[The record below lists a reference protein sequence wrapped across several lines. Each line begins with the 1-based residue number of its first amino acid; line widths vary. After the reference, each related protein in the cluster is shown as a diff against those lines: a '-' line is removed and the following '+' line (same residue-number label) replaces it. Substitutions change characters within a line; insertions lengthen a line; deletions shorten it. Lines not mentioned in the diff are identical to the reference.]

1 MSGFSIVES
10 QLQLVGGL
18 GGHDLLILKDPEG
31 RILGELDG
39 LATGADGNI
48 KPIGYLSSDTLKFYS
63 FDGRYL
69 YSDSQP
75 QQTIYSGDLEDVL
88 SRWNAAIDAG
98 EEINKLNLPYP
109 FMGLGDNSNAV
120 ASTLIAAMGIN
131 ETAVPGSAAIMPGRG
146 SILLPKELLDQI
158 RDNNNIS
165 GAKDSGGDGTQVETD
180 DLPNGD
186 VQYSYDD
193 GHGNTATVTLHS
205 DGSSD
210 GRSQTQDGVST
221 IYHDDGKGTSTATSY
236 NSDGNVISTATAVNS
251 VDGQGNAT
259 TTTTTVNHDPNTG
272 ARTGSSVTT
281 DDGHANTTT
290 SNFNGDGSL
299 ASVSWNHADGSYGS
313 STYNSDGSSSTTA
326 VNADGSSVVSESD
339 GHGNATTNNYD
350 SNGRLTGDSWTHDD
364 GTHGTDTHNADG
376 SSSGT
381 AVNADGSSSAYQDDG
396 HGDRTTTNYDPN
408 GGVTS
413 VKDVATQT
421 DDQGNV
427 TTTTTTTNYDPNAGG
442 ETGHS
447 VSVNDGHGDTSTS
460 TYDGNGNL
468 TSYGWQT
475 EDGGSGTNTYGPN
488 GQITNETWNDGN
500 GNSGSNTYDS
510 NGTLESSSWQSN
522 DGHSGTNNY
531 DQNGNLISDSWQS
544 PDGTTGTDTY
554 NSDGSRASDT
564 WQSTGGSYG
573 SDTYNQ
579 DGSVASSSV
588 TTVTTNADGSVTTS
602 TREDNYSTGSGDSY
616 GGGYGGGY
624 GGDYG
629 GGYGGGYGDIYN
641 DTTITTNPDGSSVEV
656 VSTNQYGYGDTTTTV
671 TSADGSYNT
680 TETTAM
686 GITWETSYDATTGE
700 HDNSTIYNDGSRV
713 DNQQQADG
721 TNTSTERDANGNV
734 TRVEVSNGDSDVTTI
749 YQGNGTVSVDTR
761 TGDDHV
767 IETTNPDGSHS
778 ETRITNDWN
787 DRITDNY
794 DASGRLT
801 SEDGYNASIPSDNTS
816 SGTISSSWET
826 TYNSD
831 GSSSTHEIE
840 MAGNGQITH
849 DTETDSYGHTV
860 STSTTI
866 EVNGVSDQ
874 TTQNADGSHS
884 TAHWDD
890 NGNYDSH
897 QYDADGHDI
906 HDVSRGSDGS
916 YSDQTY
922 DPTTGSTTE
931 DAYNGSTGEHS
942 TYESS
947 YDADGIHHEITTL
960 DRADGSSET
969 QQTDTINGI
978 SLMTDTSSDG
988 TTNYYMNGSG
998 ISADQFD
1005 QYWQDYF
1012 AGDGASNDPGA
1023 GDPGTD
1029 DPGAGDGSS
1038 STPDMPAG
1046 TNDQQAAA

>member
-1 MSGFSIVES
+1 MTLTANDFRVIGATAGDIANLNAALAYLQQSPVAAAILQQMAQNGTTININARDQDTYNPPVGAPRYNPNFPPNSINWDPNSGQIVS
-10 QLQLVGGL
+10 DANGT
-18 GGHDLLILKDPEG
+18 
-31 RILGELDG
+31 ILGVQSAALSLLHEAAHATDPNFNTNAITPNSQYDDNAEQYAIGQEDAVAQQLGEPQRFNHHGGAIDDANPTDHTISNGDG
-39 LATGADGNI
+39 TLSWQETVLNGAATVTSGTMQQGDIPSQSGNQAVSVI
-48 KPIGYLSSDTLKFYS
+48 DN
-63 FDGRYL
+63 
-69 YSDSQP
+69 
-75 QQTIYSGDLEDVL
+75 TINAS
-88 SRWNAAIDAG
+88 NAAITVSAG
-98 EEINKLNLPYP
+98 
-109 FMGLGDNSNAV
+109 
-120 ASTLIAAMGIN
+120 AS
-131 ETAVPGSAAIMPGRG
+131 VS
-146 SILLPKELLDQI
+146 
-158 RDNNNIS
+158 IS
-165 GAKDSGGDGTQVETD
+165 GAGDTVNLGNGSSVSIDSSGSNTVTCGQG
-180 DLPNGD
+180 
-186 VQYSYDD
+186 
-193 GHGNTATVTLHS
+193 TATVT
-205 DGSSD
+205 G
-210 GRSQTQDGVST
+210 G
-221 IYHDDGKGTSTATSY
+221 STATCSNGSITVSDTTKGASIDITGSGISVAANGDSVNVADNGNTTIDGSGNTVNVGANDTVSVVGGDNTINITGAGSQVVIGRNDSNGNL
-236 NSDGNVISTATAVNS
+236 NSIENISSQSGSNGNLEI
-251 VDGQGNAT
+251 T
-259 TTTTTVNHDPNTG
+259 TTLTSYDPITG
-272 ARTGSSVTT
+272 VEIGRNVQTN
-281 DDGHANTTT
+281 DGEGNTTT
-290 SNFNGDGSL
+290 S
-299 ASVSWNHADGSYGS
+299 SY
-313 STYNSDGSSSTTA
+313 DA
-326 VNADGSSVVSESD
+326 
-339 GHGNATTNNYD
+339 
-350 SNGRLTGDSWTHDD
+350 
-364 GTHGTDTHNADG
+364 
-376 SSSGT
+376 
-381 AVNADGSSSAYQDDG
+381 
-396 HGDRTTTNYDPN
+396 
-408 GGVTS
+408 
-413 VKDVATQT
+413 
-421 DDQGNV
+421 
-427 TTTTTTTNYDPNAGG
+427 
-442 ETGHS
+442 
-447 VSVNDGHGDTSTS
+447 
-460 TYDGNGNL
+460 NGNL

-475 EDGGSGTNTYGPN
+475 EGGGSGSNTYGPN
-488 GQITNETWNDGN
+488 GQITSETWNDGN

-531 DQNGNLISDSWQS
+531 DQNGNLTSDSWQS

-602 TREDNYSTGSGDSY
+602 TREDNYSTGGGDSY

-629 GGYGGGYGDIYN
+629 GGYGGSYGDIYN

-671 TSADGSYNT
+671 KSADGSYST

-686 GITWETSYDATTGE
+686 GITWENSYNATTGE
-700 HDNSTIYNDGSRV
+700 YDNSTIYNDGSRV

-860 STSTTI
+860 SASTTI

-922 DPTTGSTTE
+922 DPSSGSTTE

-969 QQTDTINGI
+969 QQTDTLNGI

-1012 AGDGASNDPGA
+1012 AGDAASNDPGA
-1023 GDPGTD
+1023 GDPGTG
-1029 DPGAGDGSS
+1029 DPGVAGGSTS
-1038 STPDMPAG
+1038 ATSTDMAAG
-1046 TNDQQAAA
+1046 TTDQQAAA